1 MNAVSDHVA
10 EPPLTD
16 RPMTATPRITAARS
30 ASLPRFVIGG
40 LGALAVA
47 IGIGRFVYTPILPS
61 MVAAL
66 GLSKLAAGLIAS
78 ANFAGYLVGAIL
90 VAGSRLSARRG
101 VLAGL
106 LVSAV
111 TTGAMGLAR
120 SVIPFVI
127 LRAVGGMASA
137 VVLILASAA
146 VLQNLA
152 EINRSELN
160 VVLFA
165 GVGTGIVS
173 SALLVSALR
182 AVGFGWSG
190 LWIASGALSLLGVW
204 ASWSSIPNCT
214 RRPAPPKADPQPL
227 DRRFTRLVV
236 AYGLFGFGYI
246 ITATF
251 LVAVV
256 RSNPG
261 TRAIEPMVWV
271 VFGVVAI
278 PSVFLWGAAGRRWS
292 APRAFALAALVDA
305 LGVLG
310 TVLWRSN
317 TGVFLGTV
325 LVGGTFMGLTA
336 LGLAQGRELARNN
349 SQRGLALMTGAFGL
363 GQIVGPTFAGA
374 LSDRLGSLTV
384 ASVTAAAA
392 LIAAAVLVAT

>member
-1 MNAVSDHVA
+1 MPDT
-10 EPPLTD
+10 PP
-16 RPMTATPRITAARS
+16 IAA
-30 ASLPRFVIGG
+30 AHTTSLPRFVVGG

-78 ANFAGYLVGAIL
+78 ANFAGYLAGAIL
-90 VAGSRLSARRG
+90 VAGPRLSTRRW
-101 VLAGL
+101 VLGGL
-106 LVSAV
+106 LVSAI

-120 SVIPFVI
+120 SVALFVI
-127 LRAVGGMASA
+127 LRAAGGMASA
-137 VVLILASAA
+137 IVLVLVSAA
-146 VLQNLA
+146 VLQSLA
-152 EINRSELN
+152 EIDRSELG

-165 GVGTGIVS
+165 GVGTGIVG

-182 AVGFGWSG
+182 AIGFGWSG

-204 ASWSSIPNCT
+204 ASWSSIPDST
-214 RRPAPPKADPQPL
+214 RQPAPLRAGAEPL
-227 DRRFTRLVV
+227 DRRLARLII
-236 AYGLFGFGYI
+236 AYGLFGCGYI

-251 LVAVV
+251 LVAIV
-256 RSNPG
+256 RSSPG
-261 TRAIEPMVWV
+261 TRALEPMVWV
-271 VFGVVAI
+271 VFGVAAI

-292 APRAFALAALVDA
+292 AARAFALAAVAEA

-310 TVLWRSN
+310 IVLWRSDV
-317 TGVFLGTV
+317 GVFLGTV

-336 LGLAQGRELARNN
+336 LGLARGRELARNN
-349 SQRGLALMTGAFGL
+349 PQRGLALMTGAFAL

-392 LIAAAVLVAT
+392 LIASAILITT